1 MYDKYNNDHLQYVS
15 ISGQA
20 PDIQLTLL
28 DCSGKAETFTIS
40 EMLFYGYKKEE
51 DRSKQERDVVYYK
64 GKILLRNY
72 PGVVTRTRMFKYF
85 PDGEKWY
92 ICGDVEELLQ
102 WKRL

>member
-1 MYDKYNNDHLQYVS
+1 MYDEYNNDHLQYVS

-51 DRSKQERDVVYYK
+51 DRSKQERECGSPADCGRYK
-64 GKILLRNY
+64 GDRPY
-72 PGVVTRTRMFKYF
+72 GSATCAAAR
-85 PDGEKWY
+85 
-92 ICGDVEELLQ
+92 
-102 WKRL
+102 